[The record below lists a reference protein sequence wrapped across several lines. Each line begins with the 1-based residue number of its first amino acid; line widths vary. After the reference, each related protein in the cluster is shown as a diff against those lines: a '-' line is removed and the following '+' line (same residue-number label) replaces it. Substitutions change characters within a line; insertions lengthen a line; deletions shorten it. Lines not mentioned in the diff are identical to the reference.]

1 MIIGPDGRVRFRDR
15 LAVVSGLAVKPNLLP
30 AQKLAGEAQFR
41 GEKTRILR
49 ETAALREALAR
60 GWVKRQMNRELA
72 RLDAKLARVWER
84 PDWSVVRRRR
94 QLFLLWDECEEPL
107 DDEEAAKGVDDVLD
121 ASRREIGAKAR
132 AAIVAFINDELPSD
146 SDDAYPKAEL
156 ASLNRDRHSRA
167 RFEPYR

>member
-107 DDEEAAKGVDDVLD
+107 EDEETAKGVDDVLD